1 MLQHAE
7 LDQIPISAIKP
18 KMFPLPTLEHEAK
31 ALIQP
36 KDVPLSVR
44 CKCNLSM
51 TVVDVAFHR
60 LAGPRWTARA
70 ICICL
75 LETLEIADK
84 EMLAH
89 LIAPGFH
96 SKAPS

>member
-1 MLQHAE
+1 
-7 LDQIPISAIKP
+7 
-18 KMFPLPTLEHEAK
+18 MFPLPTLEHEAK

-36 KDVPLSVR
+36 EDVPLSVR
-44 CKCNLSM
+44 WQCNLSM

-60 LAGPRWTARA
+60 LAGSRCTARA

-84 EMLAH
+84 GMLAH